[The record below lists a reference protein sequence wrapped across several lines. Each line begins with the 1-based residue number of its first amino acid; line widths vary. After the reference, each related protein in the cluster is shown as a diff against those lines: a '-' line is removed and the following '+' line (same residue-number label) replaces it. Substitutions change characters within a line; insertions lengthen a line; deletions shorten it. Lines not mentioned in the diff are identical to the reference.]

1 MTQLKKAGGCLCLC
15 RAIFVPVNKSVKI
28 IQTRKG
34 GILLKKARIYVVSL
48 ALFAGIFSC
57 GNIFSAE
64 ALPVYQ
70 SKKMA
75 VATDANA
82 EYEKLE
88 EIAAE
93 PVLMRQNRTSDV
105 LTITGS
111 GVEEKM
117 AGSLGKPGVYLL
129 FQGAEYRHGFN
140 EMISNH
146 TTEGT
151 SRQIDG
157 IWEYYKKNEKVRKQ

>member
-1 MTQLKKAGGCLCLC
+1 M
-15 RAIFVPVNKSVKI
+15 
-28 IQTRKG
+28 
-34 GILLKKARIYVVSL
+34 KKARIYAVSL
-48 ALFAGIFSC
+48 ALFAGILSC

-93 PVLMRQNRTSDV
+93 P
-105 LTITGS
+105 
-111 GVEEKM
+111 
-117 AGSLGKPGVYLL
+117 
-129 FQGAEYRHGFN
+129 
-140 EMISNH
+140 EMCI
-146 TTEGT
+146 
-151 SRQIDG
+151 RD
-157 IWEYYKKNEKVRKQ
+157 RKSAL